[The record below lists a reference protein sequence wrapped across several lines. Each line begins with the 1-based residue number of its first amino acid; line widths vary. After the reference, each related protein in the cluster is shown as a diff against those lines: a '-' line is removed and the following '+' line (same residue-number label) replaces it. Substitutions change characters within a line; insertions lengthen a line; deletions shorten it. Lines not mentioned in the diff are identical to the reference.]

1 MKEGISYLNKN
12 IKNFSEE
19 ELIIYKYL
27 TEKDKPK
34 IKLDLKDKISEIKK
48 LKDLIPKA
56 EENEQKITE
65 NLIKEYFEEKENKNV
80 INDKKEKKIN
90 NIIYS
95 VDSLLNDKEIIEKK
109 IKDKKEAIELLNEIN
124 NLIKEKIIN
133 PNLIQKINANNCL
146 CRNQEL
152 KNYLSK
158 IFIDINNFQ
167 EKEDLTE
174 EQKIIVSFRNL
185 IKNSFQEAKDSICSK
200 ITILNF
206 FQDLE
211 FKNIDLEKIINENEG
226 INDKNS
232 CKDEKIMEFTSSINI
247 TPSFDIFL
255 KELHKYNPYNSIIRN
270 NQNIFYKTISLLI
283 SIYKYFYSNIDSN
296 NDTISI
302 KILIHNNLE
311 FFTYLLNYYIL
322 FYNNCNNS
330 DDKNIESINKSLINI
345 VIKIKNISMSMVSQV
360 MADFNSKLIEQI
372 EEIGTFEKVRKEEF
386 YDFSLKKVQKSI
398 KMIFNFLDELINTA
412 IHREIIFYFNNILT
426 IYFNSLNQKILSVS
440 SYDIKDIQAL
450 LNISQEILKIMK
462 KNFEKISGKNMDLGV
477 KFLNILE
484 QNLDYLRFQEI
495 LFILN
500 SNLKQI
506 KNYLISQNCLISIT
520 KEQFKDLLT
529 STFVDSEKLREMI
542 KYINENVKEKK
553 QN

>member
-1 MKEGISYLNKN
+1 MNLYLNKN
-12 IKNFSEE
+12 I
-19 ELIIYKYL
+19 
-27 TEKDKPK
+27 
-34 IKLDLKDKISEIKK
+34 
-48 LKDLIPKA
+48 
-56 EENEQKITE
+56 
-65 NLIKEYFEEKENKNV
+65 
-80 INDKKEKKIN
+80 
-90 NIIYS
+90 
-95 VDSLLNDKEIIEKK
+95 
-109 IKDKKEAIELLNEIN
+109 
-124 NLIKEKIIN
+124 
-133 PNLIQKINANNCL
+133 
-146 CRNQEL
+146 
-152 KNYLSK
+152 
-158 IFIDINNFQ
+158 
-167 EKEDLTE
+167 
-174 EQKIIVSFRNL
+174 
-185 IKNSFQEAKDSICSK
+185 
-200 ITILNF
+200 
-206 FQDLE
+206 
-211 FKNIDLEKIINENEG
+211 
-226 INDKNS
+226 
-232 CKDEKIMEFTSSINI
+232 
-247 TPSFDIFL
+247 
-255 KELHKYNPYNSIIRN
+255 
-270 NQNIFYKTISLLI
+270 
-283 SIYKYFYSNIDSN
+283 
-296 NDTISI
+296 
-302 KILIHNNLE
+302 
-311 FFTYLLNYYIL
+311 
-322 FYNNCNNS
+322 
-330 DDKNIESINKSLINI
+330 ESTNKSLINI

-426 IYFNSLNQKILSVS
+426 IYFNSLNHKILSVS